1 MQDMFF
7 TSKQAAQIAGC
18 TLRQLQYWREKEVI
32 VPTITSTGTGRS
44 VYYSRSEVMELAL
57 MVYCLEV
64 GLNFEI
70 AAATVNNLKDKEL
83 IIPVVSEE
91 VPRRFMLAWDEK
103 LDKLELSEFDL
114 EKAIAILEKGK
125 PVIPVYLD
133 DIYQKL
139 AAKLG

>member
-57 MVYCLEV
+57 MVYCLGV

-70 AAATVNNLKDKEL
+70 AAATVNNLKDKDL
-83 IIPVVSEE
+83 ILPLVSEE

-125 PVIPVYLD
+125 PVIPIYLD

>member
-44 VYYSRSEVMELAL
+44 VYYSRSEVMELTL
-57 MVYCLEV
+57 MVYCLGV

-83 IIPVVSEE
+83 ILPVVSKE

>member
-44 VYYSRSEVMELAL
+44 VYYSRSEVMELTL
-57 MVYCLEV
+57 MVYCLGV

-83 IIPVVSEE
+83 ILPLVSEE

-114 EKAIAILEKGK
+114 KKAIAILEKGK

-133 DIYQKL
+133 DICQKL
-139 AAKLG
+139 AAKLS

>member
-57 MVYCLEV
+57 MVYCLGV

-83 IIPVVSEE
+83 ILPLVSEE

>member
-57 MVYCLEV
+57 MVYCLGV

-70 AAATVNNLKDKEL
+70 AAATVNNLKDKDL
-83 IIPVVSEE
+83 ILPLVSEE
-91 VPRRFMLAWDEK
+91 VPRRFMLGWDEE

>member
-7 TSKQAAQIAGC
+7 TSKQAAQMAGC

-57 MVYCLEV
+57 MVYCLGV

-83 IIPVVSEE
+83 ILPLVSEE

>member
-44 VYYSRSEVMELAL
+44 VYYSRSEVMELTL
-57 MVYCLEV
+57 MVYCLGV

-83 IIPVVSEE
+83 ILPLVSEE

-103 LDKLELSEFDL
+103 LDKLELSEFNL
-114 EKAIAILEKGK
+114 KKALRPSG
-125 PVIPVYLD
+125 V
-133 DIYQKL
+133 
-139 AAKLG
+139 

>member
-1 MQDMFF
+1 MRDVFL
-7 TSKQAAQIAGC
+7 TSRQAAQIAGC
-18 TLRQLQYWREKEVI
+18 SLRQLQYWREKEVI
-32 VPTITSTGTGRS
+32 VPTISSTGTGRS

-57 MVYCLEV
+57 MVYCLGV
-64 GLNFEI
+64 DLNFEI
-70 AAATVNNLKDKEL
+70 AAATVKHLKDKEL
-83 IIPVVSEE
+83 ILPVVSEQ

-103 LDKLELSEFDL
+103 LDNLELSEFDR

>member
-44 VYYSRSEVMELAL
+44 VYYSRSELMELAF
-57 MVYCLEV
+57 MVYCLGV

-70 AAATVNNLKDKEL
+70 AAATVNNLKDKDL
-83 IIPVVSEE
+83 ILPLVSEE

-125 PVIPVYLD
+125 PVIPIYLD